1 MADLMSGSYTYD
13 ELEKK
18 YDGFEIPIVK
28 VKVNGMDAV
37 STLDL
42 AIVEMKMTRRQVR
55 YEEPRL

>member
-42 AIVEMKMTRRQVR
+42 AIVEMKMT
-55 YEEPRL
+55 